1 MAQFF
6 KAKPN
11 SSKQISAKISLEVTQ
26 LDHFGAG
33 IAHQDGKIIFVPGAL
48 PGESVTGQLT
58 EQKKRHARATLQ
70 QVVTP
75 SPDRVAPKCAHYDQ
89 CGGCD
94 LQHLAID
101 KQRSHKQD
109 ALISLMARL
118 GQAQAETLAP
128 ALIGKEWDYRRRA
141 RLATFYD
148 RNTKHT
154 TLGFRAK
161 ATKQVIKIAHCPVLA
176 TPLSDLILPL
186 SKVLNQ
192 LSGKKAL
199 GHVEL
204 IEANNGHF
212 VVIRMTKT
220 MLDKDTEKLRAFALS
235 HGVSLI
241 VQGNESDLTLL
252 SAESKMLELGSDE
265 LPYYELDNGVKLSFT
280 PGNFVQVNAE
290 INNAMVNQAV
300 DWLSVEANERVLDLF
315 CGVGNFSLP
324 LAHKGAEVIGVEG
337 VPEMVQQAR
346 MNAKLSG
353 LDKVSFFHTD
363 LSADLSKQSWLGK
376 VDKLLLDPARAGAF
390 ESLQWLQKM
399 KPKSIVY
406 VSCDPASLARDS
418 ESLLKHGYKLTRLGL
433 IDMFPQT
440 HHIEAMALF
449 ELYSE

>member
-11 SSKQISAKISLEVTQ
+11 KSKQVSAKMSLEVTH
-26 LDHFGAG
+26 LDHLGSG
-33 IAHQDGKIIFVPGAL
+33 IAHHDGKIVFVSGAL
-48 PGESVTGQLT
+48 PGETIKGQLI
-58 EQKKRHARATLQ
+58 EQKKRHSHADLQ
-70 QVVTP
+70 EIVIP
-75 SPDRVAPKCAHYDQ
+75 SQDRIKPKCAHYDQ

-94 LQHLAID
+94 LQHLLIN
-101 KQRSHKQD
+101 KQRSHKQE
-109 ALISLMARL
+109 ALVSLMAKL
-118 GQAQAETLAP
+118 GQAEVEMLAP
-128 ALIGKEWDYRRRA
+128 ALIGKEWNYRRRA
-141 RLATFYD
+141 RLATYYD
-148 RNTKHT
+148 KKTKHT

-161 ATKQVIKIAHCPVLA
+161 ASKQVIEIEHCSVLA

-192 LSGKKAL
+192 LSSKKAL

-204 IEANNGHF
+204 IEASNGHF

-220 MLDKDTEKLRAFALS
+220 MPDKDTGKLRAFTLS
-235 HGVSLI
+235 HGCSLI
-241 VQGNESDLTLL
+241 VQGNESDLTLI
-252 SAESKMLELGSDE
+252 SEKTIMLAVSSDE
-265 LPYYELDNGVKLSFT
+265 LPYYELNNGLKLSFT

-290 INNAMVNQAV
+290 INKAMVNQAV

-324 LAHKGAEVIGVEG
+324 LAKKGAEVIGVEG

-346 MNAKLSG
+346 MNARLSG
-353 LDKVSFFHTD
+353 LENVSFFHTD
-363 LSADLSKQSWLGK
+363 LSVDLSKEPWLGK

-390 ESLQWLQKM
+390 ESLQWLKKM
-399 KPKSIVY
+399 RPKSIVY
-406 VSCDPASLARDS
+406 VSCNPESLARDS
-418 ESLLKHGYKLTRLGL
+418 KPLLKHGYKLTKLGL

-449 ELYSE
+449 ELS